1 MIFFRSLLFS
11 IGSLIATLIIGSLV
25 FLTFPFPYI
34 FRFHFVR
41 SWAIFNLWWLDT
53 TCNIK
58 YEVIG
63 AENIPDKNAIVFCK
77 HQSTFETIVLQKLII
92 PHTWVLKRELLWL
105 PFFGWGLA
113 ALEPVAIDRSSGRKA
128 IEQIKQQGIDRLNK
142 GRWIVI
148 FPEGT
153 RVPAGTEKRFGIG
166 GAILA
171 AESGYPVLPIAHNAG
186 RYWPRKGFFKFPG
199 TIQVHIGQ
207 VIETKGKTPDEINQL
222 TKQWIDNKVKEI
234 GG

>member
-1 MIFFRSLLFS
+1 MIFIRSLLFS
-11 IGSLIATLIIGSLV
+11 FGSIIVTLIIGSMS

-41 SWAIFNLWWLDT
+41 SWALFNLWWLRL
-53 TCNIK
+53 TCNITFK
-58 YEVIG
+58 VTG
-63 AENIPDKNAIVFCK
+63 AENITENNGIVFCK
-77 HQSTFETIVLQKLII
+77 HQSTFETLVLQKLII
-92 PHTWVLKRELLWL
+92 PHVWVLKRELLWL

-113 ALEPVAIDRSSGRKA
+113 ALEPIAIDRASGRKA
-128 IEQIKQQGIDRLNK
+128 VEQIKQQGINRLKK
-142 GRWIVI
+142 GRWVVI

-153 RVPAGTEKRFGIG
+153 RVPAGEQKRFGVG

-186 RYWPRKGFFKFPG
+186 RYWPRKSFLKYPG
-199 TIQVHIGQ
+199 TIQIHIGQ
-207 VIETKGKTPDEINQL
+207 LIETKGKTHDEINQIS
-222 TKQWIDNKVKEI
+222 KQWIDNKVTEI

>member
-11 IGSLIATLIIGSLV
+11 IGSLVATLIIGSLS

-34 FRFHFVR
+34 SRFYFVR
-41 SWAIFNLWWLDT
+41 SWAMFNLWWLEV
-53 TCNIK
+53 TCNIR
-58 YEVIG
+58 YEVTGI
-63 AENIPDKNAIVFCK
+63 ENIPKTNAIVFCK

-128 IEQIKQQGIDRLNK
+128 VEQIKQQGIDRLNK

-171 AESGYPVLPIAHNAG
+171 AESGYPVLPITHNAG
-186 RYWPRKGFFKFPG
+186 RHWPRKSFLKFPG

-207 VIETKGKTPDEINQL
+207 IIETKGRTPDEINQAA
-222 TKQWIDNKVKEI
+222 KQWIDSKTREI

>member
-34 FRFHFVR
+34 FRFYFVR
-41 SWAIFNLWWLDT
+41 SWAMFNLWWLDT

-58 YEVIG
+58 YEVTG
-63 AENIPDKNAIVFCK
+63 AENIPDKNGIVFCK

-128 IEQIKQQGIDRLNK
+128 VEQIKQQGIDRLNK

-153 RVPAGTEKRFGIG
+153 RVPTGTEKRFGVG

-171 AESGYPVLPIAHNAG
+171 AESSYPVLPIAHTAG
-186 RYWPRKGFFKFPG
+186 RHWPRKSFLKFPG

-207 VIETKGKTPDEINQL
+207 AIETKGRTPDEINQL
-222 TKQWIDNKVKEI
+222 AKQWIDNKVKEI